1 MLNTKLIRTTI
12 RMPEELLFEIK
23 KEALLKKKTMTD
35 LVSEGLKFYIRFKSS
50 FEKIEEEKVSKLT
63 DLFGVWGKGL
73 SGLSTVKKL
82 RYGRKETLHD
92 SYLNKLWKKS

>member
-1 MLNTKLIRTTI
+1 
-12 RMPEELLFEIK
+12 MPEELLFKIK

-35 LVSEGLKFYIRFKSS
+35 LVSEGLRFYIRFKSS
-50 FEKIEEEKVSKLT
+50 FERIKEEKVNKLT
-63 DLFGVWGKGL
+63 DLFGVWEKGF

-82 RYGRKETLHD
+82 RYGRKETLRE